1 MLSTDTV
8 LDRATHLLGRRF
20 GGTPELTHPEDLGG
34 SSDSLVLRA
43 KVTPNPFLQQR
54 SVVIKQLPALAE
66 GTPPEAEA
74 NAAMIREVVAYQYTN
89 TLPSEN
95 RPGPLLLAH
104 DIDERII
111 VLSDAGT
118 GESFADILVREDAA
132 QRASA
137 LRKLGRALGRMQV
150 ATADGEESFATL
162 NRRQY
167 TRHGLPLGQVGER
180 DVDVAALVTQ
190 GLDLLEGSG
199 VEIPDAVVDFAREA
213 GHRQQRSSLRA
224 FTPFDLTPDNIMLSD
239 QVVFLDFEWAGFR
252 DIVFDVACVI
262 AGFPHDISTP
272 LLDEDEANEFIDA
285 WASEVVSVWP
295 EVRDHHQL
303 TEALMTSL
311 IGWTL
316 MSLSLLYHGTLAVIA
331 GADTPTDGARQLDRL
346 PETHLADFATT
357 VESVR
362 RFATTAATSAT
373 GADAGRDGSDTLGR
387 YTRVALFAS
396 SLLERLAELGA
407 VPQTRSRLR
416 SR

>member
-1 MLSTDTV
+1 MLSIDTV

-43 KVTPNPFLQQR
+43 KVTPNPFLQER
-54 SVVIKQLPALAE
+54 SVVIKQLPALEA
-66 GTPPEAEA
+66 GTAQEAEA

-89 TLPSEN
+89 TLPAEN

-118 GESFADILVREDAA
+118 GESFADILIREDAD

-150 ATADGEESFATL
+150 ATADGEESFDTL

-167 TRHGLPLGQVGER
+167 SRHGLPAEQVGER
-180 DVDVAALVTQ
+180 DVDVAALVAQ
-190 GLDLLEGSG
+190 GLDLLRSSG
-199 VEIPDAVVDFAREA
+199 IEIPDAVADFAAEA
-213 GHRQQRSSLRA
+213 GHRQSRSRLRA

-239 QVVFLDFEWAGFR
+239 QIVFLDFEWAGFR

-272 LLDEDEANEFIDA
+272 LLDEDEADEFVEA
-285 WASEVVSVWP
+285 WASEVVAVWP
-295 EVRDHHQL
+295 NVREQDRL
-303 TEALMTSL
+303 ADALMTSL

-316 MSLSLLYHGTLAVIA
+316 MSLSLLYHGTLAVIEDA
-331 GADTPTDGARQLDRL
+331 ASAAEGARQLDRL

-362 RFATTAATSAT
+362 RY
-373 GADAGRDGSDTLGR
+373 AGRVGASGDVPADDHRFTE
-387 YTRVALFAS
+387 VEAFAAA
-396 SLLERLAELGA
+396 LLERLASLGA
-407 VPQTRSRLR
+407 VPQTRTRLR
-416 SR
+416 SH

>member
-1 MLSTDTV
+1 MLSIDTV
-8 LDRATHLLGRRF
+8 LERAAHLLGRRF

-43 KVTPNPFLQQR
+43 KVTPNPFLQER
-54 SVVIKQLPALAE
+54 SLVIKQLPPVAE
-66 GTPPEAEA
+66 GTAEEAES

-89 TLPSEN
+89 TLPAEN

-118 GESFADILVREDAA
+118 GESFSDILVIEDSER
-132 QRASA
+132 RASA

-150 ATADGEESFATL
+150 ATADGEESFDTL

-167 TRHGLPLGQVGER
+167 SRHDLPVEQAGER
-180 DVDVAALVTQ
+180 DVDVAALVDQ
-190 GLDLLEGSG
+190 GLDLLRGSG
-199 VEIPDAVVDFAREA
+199 IEISGTVAGFAAEA
-213 GHRQQRSSLRA
+213 ALRQSRSRLRA
-224 FTPFDLTPDNIMLSD
+224 FTPFDLTPDNIMLAD

-272 LLDEDEANEFIDA
+272 LLDEEESAEFIEA
-285 WASEVVSVWP
+285 WASEVVAVWP
-295 EVRDHHQL
+295 NVRDRDRL
-303 TEALMTSL
+303 TDALMTSL
-311 IGWTL
+311 IAWTL
-316 MSLSLLYHGTLAVIA
+316 MSLSLLYHGTLAVIED
-331 GADTPTDGARQLDRL
+331 ADSAADGARKLERL

-362 RFATTAATSAT
+362 RFAAAAQDGGDPRYGEVTGFATALLS
-373 GADAGRDGSDTLGR
+373 RLSD
-387 YTRVALFAS
+387 
-396 SLLERLAELGA
+396 LGA
-407 VPQTRSRLR
+407 VPQTRTDVR